1 MTNIETKGKLIS
13 QEEANAQAKPM
24 KKLMSILD
32 SGVVATKEDCK
43 ALKAGYVAGLKERP
57 SISVSSY
64 PVMSSRIF
72 KIAGLY
78 TATDKK
84 LCELHDI
91 KTPEQGAELVRQ
103 LVKQSGGITELYERC
118 KNEGWVSDNEKREAK
133 KAADQE
139 EAKPLS
145 AEETLAAL
153 EGGAELK
160 DSDVLSPLALLEGY
174 FSACKKHAHTPDEVF
189 NLFQRIAADRE
200 SFDKL
205 WKAVATKHK

>member
-43 ALKAGYVAGLKERP
+43 ALKAGYIAGLKERP
-57 SISVSSY
+57 SISESSY

-91 KTPEQGAELVRQ
+91 KTPEQGVK
-103 LVKQSGGITELYERC
+103 LVKQLVDLSGGIPELYERC
-118 KNEGWVSDNEKREAK
+118 TNEGFVSDKEKREYK
-133 KAADQE
+133 NADDA
-139 EAKPLS
+139 EANSLS
-145 AEETLAAL
+145 PEETLEAL

-174 FSACKKHAHTPDEVF
+174 FSACKKNAHTPDEVF